1 MNLQRFSIFGS
12 DNIGVYIFTNDKY
25 TIIPTNL
32 DKQSKSIIQE
42 NLNTELIETTVADSF
57 LTGIF
62 VAGNNETIL
71 LPRIVRDVEINA
83 IKSVAKDVNIEVVDV
98 RATALGNVILANDN
112 AALVYPEF
120 SDAEMNIIG
129 KALNVKEIRKGTIA
143 QVLVVGSAGVVTSKG
158 GLLHVEATE
167 EEVKSL
173 SSFFKVN
180 LDVGTVNFGSAFIR
194 SGMVAN
200 SHGILV
206 GSSTTGPEILR
217 IQRAFSD

>member
-167 EEVKSL
+167 EEVNSL

>member
-1 MNLQRFSIFGS
+1 
-12 DNIGVYIFTNDKY
+12 
-25 TIIPTNL
+25 
-32 DKQSKSIIQE
+32 
-42 NLNTELIETTVADSF
+42 
-57 LTGIF
+57 
-62 VAGNNETIL
+62 
-71 LPRIVRDVEINA
+71 
-83 IKSVAKDVNIEVVDV
+83 
-98 RATALGNVILANDN
+98 
-112 AALVYPEF
+112 
-120 SDAEMNIIG
+120 MNIIG